1 MYESLDF
8 HLQSLLDDREIVGS
22 EPREEFSVND
32 QRIND
37 QAYFVLAWGQLEAD
51 VDEAC
56 RDVIRSGQ
64 SQQDWRFRRIW
75 SLYDPDSRRLS
86 GLSFENRLSLV
97 LSKSSTEWKTTMKHY
112 ELRNRIAHGKLY
124 SSRID
129 VGYVI
134 QQFSHISE
142 VLARE

>member
-1 MYESLDF
+1 MYESIDF
-8 HLQSLLDDREIVGS
+8 HLQSLHDDLEKVGS
-22 EPREEFSVND
+22 ESREEFFDND

-97 LSKSSTEWKTTMKHY
+97 LNKNSAEWKTTMKHY
-112 ELRNRIAHGKLY
+112 ELRNRIAHGKLN

-129 VGYVI
+129 VVNVI
-134 QQFSHISE
+134 EQFSYIIGA
-142 VLARE
+142 LARQ